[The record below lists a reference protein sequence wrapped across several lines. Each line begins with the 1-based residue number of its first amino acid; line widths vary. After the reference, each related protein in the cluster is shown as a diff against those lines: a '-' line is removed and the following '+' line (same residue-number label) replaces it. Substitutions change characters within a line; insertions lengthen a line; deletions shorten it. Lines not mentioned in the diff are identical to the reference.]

1 MAMNTEAAK
10 LHAKTYG
17 VNYMIGLLTS
27 TMVMIVGFIAL
38 VTAGD
43 PYHATE
49 FEVSEIVSVVME
61 DHVIIGHLGIAEAV
75 EQISWLYTGNLEERI
90 DQVYMWQCGNS
101 GDRARDFELR
111 DLRSKYFKA
120 TEREYHKNIH
130 DFC

>member
-10 LHAKTYG
+10 LHVRTYG
-17 VNYMIGLLTS
+17 VNYMIALITS
-27 TMVMIVGFIAL
+27 TTAMMVGFITL
-38 VTAGD
+38 ITIGD

-61 DHVIIGHLGIAEAV
+61 DHVVIGHLGIAEAV